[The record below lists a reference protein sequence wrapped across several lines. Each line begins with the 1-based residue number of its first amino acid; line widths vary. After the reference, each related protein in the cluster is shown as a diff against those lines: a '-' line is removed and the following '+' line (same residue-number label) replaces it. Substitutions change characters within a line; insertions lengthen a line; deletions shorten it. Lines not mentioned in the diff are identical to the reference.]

1 MHDKTPHTDQ
11 TGNAMPEAITPSSIL
26 SSQSSPAGPF
36 AGLRIVEVGRFI
48 AVPYCGQLFAD
59 GGADVVKVEPL
70 QGDESRVNSPVA
82 PGEGRQFLNKN
93 RGKRSIALDLR
104 DPDARAVLQ
113 RLVAGADVAL
123 LNLRPGQA
131 DEFGVGWEA
140 MRARNPRLIYA
151 DVSAFGLAGPDAGLP
166 GMDHIVQPR
175 SGLAAALQ
183 GMEDG
188 LPASA
193 ALPLVDY
200 TTALLLA
207 WGVSTALYA
216 RTVTGRGQLVRTSL
230 LAGALVAQNNV
241 LTDIP
246 RFDTWRPPF
255 LEWLRDARRDG
266 TSYGEQLARRLQ
278 RRPAGSGAHV
288 YSRCY
293 ATRDGFI
300 AIQAGTVNLQRR
312 AAETLGVDDPRL
324 QNPDWQPEDTHRY
337 FEEQAARLQAAF
349 FDDDTTG
356 WLARLRRVGVP
367 TAEVRFPEEMYD
379 DPQVTANDLIVT
391 LPHPTLGPVRVV
403 APPVQ
408 LSDTPLAARRPPPR
422 LGEHTHDVLREVAIE
437 DSTAEAMLRRNAA
450 VALDGSAT
458 SIRRDER

>member
-1 MHDKTPHTDQ
+1 MPNKTPHADQ
-11 TGNAMPEAITPSSIL
+11 TGGEARDPFM
-26 SSQSSPAGPF
+26 QSAIARPDQASMGPF
-36 AGLRIVEVGRFI
+36 ADLRIVEVGRFI

-59 GGADVVKVEPL
+59 GGADVIKVEPL

-93 RGKRSIALDLR
+93 RGKRSIALDLH
-104 DPDARAVLQ
+104 DQDACRVLR
-113 RLVAGADVAL
+113 RLIAGADIAL

-131 DEFGVGWEA
+131 GEFGAGWEA
-140 MRARNPRLIYA
+140 MHTANPRLIYA

-175 SGLAAALQ
+175 SGLAAALH
-183 GMEDG
+183 GMDDG

-193 ALPLVDY
+193 TLPLVDY

-207 WGVSTALYA
+207 WGVSTALYTRA
-216 RTVTGRGQLVRTSL
+216 VTGQGQLVRTSL
-230 LAGALVAQNNV
+230 LAGALVAQNNI

-246 RFDTWRPPF
+246 RLDTWRPPF
-255 LEWLRDARRDG
+255 VEWLAGARRDG
-266 TSYGEQLARRLQ
+266 IPYGEQLAQ
-278 RRPAGSGAHV
+278 RSRGRPAGAGAHI

-293 ATRDGFI
+293 ATQDGYI
-300 AIQAGTVNLQRR
+300 AMQAGTISLQRR
-312 AAETLGVDDPRL
+312 AIEVLGVDDPRL
-324 QNPDWQPEDTHRY
+324 RSPGWRPEDPHQY
-337 FEEQAARLQAAF
+337 FEEQTARMQAALLG
-349 FDDDTTG
+349 DRTAG
-356 WLARLRRVGVP
+356 WLARFRQAGIP
-367 TAEVRFPEEMYD
+367 AAEVRFPEEMYD

-408 LSDTPLAARRPPPR
+408 FSGTPLAARRPPPR
-422 LGEHTHDVLREVAIE
+422 LGEHTRDVLREIDIE
-437 DSTAEAMLRRNAA
+437 EDMAEAMLRRNAA
-450 VALDGSAT
+450 AALDGSGA

>member
-1 MHDKTPHTDQ
+1 M
-11 TGNAMPEAITPSSIL
+11 M
-26 SSQSSPAGPF
+26 GPF
-36 AGLRIVEVGRFI
+36 AGIRVIEVGRFI
-48 AVPYCGQLFAD
+48 AVPYCGQLLAD
-59 GGADVVKVEPL
+59 GGADVIKVEPL

-104 DPDARAVLQ
+104 DPDAREALQ
-113 RLVAGADVAL
+113 RLIAGVDVAL

-131 DEFGVGWEA
+131 DEFGVGWE
-140 MRARNPRLIYA
+140 MMHARNPRLIYA

-193 ALPLVDY
+193 ALPIVDY

-207 WGVSTALYA
+207 WGVSTALYSRA
-216 RTVTGRGQLVRTSL
+216 VTGKGQLVRTSL
-230 LAGALVAQNNV
+230 LAGALVAQNNI

-246 RFDTWRPPF
+246 RLDTWRAPF
-255 LEWLRDARRDG
+255 LEWLDEARRDG
-266 TSYGEQLARRLQ
+266 TPYAEQLSRR
-278 RRPAGSGAHV
+278 RGGRPAGSGAHV

-300 AIQAGTVNLQRR
+300 AIQAGTVSLQRR
-312 AAETLGVDDPRL
+312 AAATLGVEDLRL
-324 QNPDWQPEDTHRY
+324 ETPGWQPENAHVY

-349 FDDDTTG
+349 LEDSTAG
-356 WLARLRRVGVP
+356 WLARLRAVGVP
-367 TAEVRFPEEMYD
+367 AAEVRFPEEMYD
-379 DPQVTANDLIVT
+379 DPQVTANDLMVT

-408 LSDTPLAARRPPPR
+408 FSETPLVAHHPPPR
-422 LGEHTHDVLREVAIE
+422 LGEHTRDVLREAAFD
-437 DSTAEAMLRRNAA
+437 DSAAEAMVRRGAV
-450 VALDGSAT
+450 VALDVDKGVMT
-458 SIRRDER
+458 EVRD